1 MSVSDFSLLLDA
13 VSERQNRIQA
23 YMFAEE
29 NGVKFSHQH
38 LTDAVYSYLK
48 AGGKSLRP
56 AVLMFA
62 CGLVGGDEERA
73 LPAASTVELYHTFTL
88 VHDDIID
95 RDELRRGVP
104 TVHADFARRAKK
116 ELGYDDATAAHYG
129 LAVAILAGDMQMG
142 WAASLL
148 TKIHTQYGVDA
159 TLALNLIN
167 DLFMR
172 VQALLIEGETLDVAL
187 SEAPLDHV
195 KESVVID
202 MLWKKT
208 GVLYEFAGRAGAAIG
223 LNQADLN
230 DPQIRAISDF
240 TGKCGTAFQMQ
251 DDILGVIGNE
261 SQLGKP
267 VGSDIREGKRTLI
280 VLGSMNN
287 MTNPERKLLLRV
299 LGNELATDSEVQEVI
314 GLLRERGGI
323 NHAQSLSRQ
332 YLEEAITSIKDVPAS
347 EYKTLLESW
356 AHYMIERQF

>member
-1 MSVSDFSLLLDA
+1 MGIMDFSSLLDA
-13 VSERQNRIQA
+13 VSERQKRIQA
-23 YMFAEE
+23 YMFADE
-29 NGVKFSHQH
+29 NTVKFSHQH

-56 AVLMFA
+56 AVLLFA
-62 CGLVGGDEERA
+62 CGLVGGDEEKA

-95 RDELRRGVP
+95 RDDLRRGVP
-104 TVHADFARRAKK
+104 TVHADFARRAKQ
-116 ELGYDDATAAHYG
+116 ELGYDGATAAHYG

-148 TKIHTQYGVDA
+148 TKIHTQYGVSA

-167 DLFMR
+167 ELFMR
-172 VQALLIEGETLDVAL
+172 VQSLLIEGETLDVAL
-187 SEAPLDHV
+187 SEAPIDHV
-195 KESVVID
+195 QESVVVD

-208 GVLYEFAGRAGAAIG
+208 GVLYEYAGRAGAAIG
-223 LNQADLN
+223 LDQPDLN
-230 DPQIRAISDF
+230 HPQVQAISAF
-240 TGKCGTAFQMQ
+240 TGKCGIAFQMQ

-261 SQLGKP
+261 AQLGKP

-287 MTNPERKLLLRV
+287 MTPVERELLLNV
-299 LGNELATDSEVQEVI
+299 LGNETASDKEVQEVI

-323 NHAQSLSRQ
+323 SHAQSLARR
-332 YLEEAITSIKDVPAS
+332 YLEEAIDSIKDVPAS
-347 EYKTLLESW
+347 EYKALLESW
-356 AHYMIERQF
+356 AHYMIERKF